1 MVRDIGRTHAQK
13 DWQRRRIKEILT
25 FASIDLVGCK
35 MSEKCHDARVNI
47 IPHISA
53 VQASVA
59 VKLLRHRANMYISYP
74 VPEHRYD
81 IHVGAQGDPGPAGG
95 VFWRQHLGRK
105 VRISPTDISKTMLW
119 GASWRYK
126 TPRNALWTT
135 PVKVLPAAC
144 RVFPRP
150 SCRSCRGAVFCAN

>member
-1 MVRDIGRTHAQK
+1 MAFRLKYSQSGPSFLAGLRVRTLLKVELWRRLNNRWHGARMGRYGARHRPHTCPEGLAEKANQGNP
-13 DWQRRRIKEILT
+13 DFRFDRPCGLQ
-25 FASIDLVGCK
+25 

-74 VPEHRYD
+74 VPEYRHD

-95 VFWRQHLGRK
+95 VFWRQHLG
-105 VRISPTDISKTMLW
+105 
-119 GASWRYK
+119 G
-126 TPRNALWTT
+126 
-135 PVKVLPAAC
+135 
-144 RVFPRP
+144 
-150 SCRSCRGAVFCAN
+150 